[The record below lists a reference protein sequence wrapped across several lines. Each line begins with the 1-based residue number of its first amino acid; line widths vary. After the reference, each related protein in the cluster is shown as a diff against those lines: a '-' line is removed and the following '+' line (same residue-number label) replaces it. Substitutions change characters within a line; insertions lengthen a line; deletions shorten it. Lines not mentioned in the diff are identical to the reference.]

1 MLLGEKFMQHLI
13 DEFITQL
20 HNEKNISDNTEN
32 AYRRD
37 LKKLFEYLQV
47 TEVDNVTSED
57 LKSYIDYLK
66 SIGRAATTISRTI
79 ASAKAFFSYTAN
91 CGYMKTNVATD
102 IKSPKIEKKVP
113 EILSVRD
120 VDALLKTP
128 SKNTPKE
135 YRDKAMLELLY
146 ATGMR
151 VSEIVTLKLEDL
163 NLENEYVI
171 CHDRTKERVIPFG
184 SEAKNALVR
193 YLKEGRNKL
202 LEGQAE
208 SKILFP
214 NCSGG
219 SMSRQG
225 FWKLI
230 KQYGKK
236 AGIKA
241 EITPHTLRHS
251 FASHLVENGADLR
264 AVQEMLGHSDIST
277 TQVYLNTGNRR
288 LREVYAKAH
297 PKA

>member
-1 MLLGEKFMQHLI
+1 MQHLI
-13 DEFITQL
+13 DEFIIQL
-20 HNEKNISDNTEN
+20 HKEKNTSDNTEIS
-32 AYRRD
+32 YKRD
-37 LKKLFEYLQV
+37 LSKLFEYLQI
-47 TEVDNVTSED
+47 TDIEKVTSED
-57 LKSYIDYLK
+57 LKLYISHLNEL
-66 SIGRAATTISRTI
+66 GRAATTISRTI
-79 ASAKAFFSYTAN
+79 ASMKAFFHFTETFGYT
-91 CGYMKTNVATD
+91 KTNVASD
-102 IKSPKIEKKVP
+102 LKAPKVEKKIP

-135 YRDKAMLELLY
+135 LRDKAMLELLY

-151 VSEIVTLKLEDL
+151 VSELITLQVQDL
-163 NLENEYVI
+163 NLENEYLI
-171 CHDRTKERVIPFG
+171 CHDRTKERMIPFG
-184 SEAKNALVR
+184 SEAKNALVF
-193 YLKEGRNKL
+193 YIKEGRNRL
-202 LEGQAE
+202 LDRNYE

-219 SMSRQG
+219 AMSRQG

-277 TQVYLNTGNRR
+277 TQVYLNTGNKR